1 MDIAADLCLTSKGTA
16 WRSIHETIHSLLK
29 IRNNHIYFPDQSQ
42 FPAIE
47 SQFRHASNFPGVIGC
62 VDGTHIPLKVPNNNQ
77 AELFRCRKGYK
88 SLNVQMVC
96 GPSPDNLIY
105 DVDARWPGSTHDAT
119 VWAQSRFASRCHAI
133 PSEFHLLGDSA
144 YPSKTYLL
152 TPYKM
157 PESNYQKVYNYKQ
170 SSTRMAIEKC
180 YGQLKRR
187 FPKLKHGFEFK
198 NPSDTA
204 NCIVATA
211 VIYNICKRNYDEE
224 IGEDINYEVDVLNGE
239 IVNDNASEKR
249 DLIARSFIL

>member
-1 MDIAADLCLTSKGTA
+1 
-16 WRSIHETIHSLLK
+16 
-29 IRNNHIYFPDQSQ
+29 
-42 FPAIE
+42 
-47 SQFRHASNFPGVIGC
+47 
-62 VDGTHIPLKVPNNNQ
+62 
-77 AELFRCRKGYK
+77 
-88 SLNVQMVC
+88 
-96 GPSPDNLIY
+96 
-105 DVDARWPGSTHDAT
+105 
-119 VWAQSRFASRCHAI
+119 
-133 PSEFHLLGDSA
+133 
-144 YPSKTYLL
+144 
-152 TPYKM
+152 
-157 PESNYQKVYNYKQ
+157 
-170 SSTRMAIEKC
+170 MAIEKC

>member
-1 MDIAADLCLTSKGTA
+1 MCLTSKGTA

-157 PESNYQKVYNYKQ
+157 PESNYQSILTKKIGINL
-170 SSTRMAIEKC
+170 I
-180 YGQLKRR
+180 LK
-187 FPKLKHGFEFK
+187 
-198 NPSDTA
+198 
-204 NCIVATA
+204 
-211 VIYNICKRNYDEE
+211 
-224 IGEDINYEVDVLNGE
+224 
-239 IVNDNASEKR
+239 
-249 DLIARSFIL
+249 